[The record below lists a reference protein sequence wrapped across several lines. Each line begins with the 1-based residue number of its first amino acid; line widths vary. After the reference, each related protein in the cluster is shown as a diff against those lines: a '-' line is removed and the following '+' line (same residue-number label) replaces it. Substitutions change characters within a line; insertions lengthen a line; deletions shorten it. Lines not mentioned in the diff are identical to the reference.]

1 MGALMMRLRVY
12 LRKLKVNFVNDQSEF
27 LAEYKKDKKK
37 LPNRITLWRLSAVP
51 FIGCSLVILP
61 YDFGVRSVIFV
72 VLVAVLLT
80 DKLDGYIARK
90 RKLVTKLGQ
99 FLDPIVDKA
108 VVTITFIS
116 LIAINNQLYLRL
128 LMLAIIL
135 CDLCVIWLSFIVKHR
150 DTAINVTK
158 FGKAKMVVQCA
169 ALLLLIEPMPLDG
182 IVYLVVLAI
191 AFVFTLCSLVIYAVK
206 YFGNDSK

>member
-51 FIGCSLVILP
+51 FIGCSLVIFP